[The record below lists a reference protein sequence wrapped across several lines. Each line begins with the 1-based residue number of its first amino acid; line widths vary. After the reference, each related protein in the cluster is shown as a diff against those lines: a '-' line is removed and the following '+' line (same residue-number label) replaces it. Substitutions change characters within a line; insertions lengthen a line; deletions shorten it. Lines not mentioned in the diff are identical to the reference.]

1 MTRYVLNMWQPV
13 GVRPDEATIAEA
25 MRRLNQLTDEIRA
38 AGQWVFN
45 GALHSPDAS
54 TVVRSD
60 DLVTD
65 GPYAEGKEFV
75 GGFWIVDVPD
85 LDAALEWA
93 RRSVEITTLPVEVRP
108 FAG

>member
-1 MTRYVLNMWQPV
+1 MTRYLLNMWQPTT
-13 GVRPDEATIAEA
+13 GQPDDATLAEV
-25 MRRLNQLTDEIRA
+25 MRKLTALTDEIKD

-45 GALHSPDAS
+45 GGLHGPDAS
-54 TVVRSD
+54 TVVRAG

-65 GPYAEGKEFV
+65 GPYAEGKEV
-75 GGFWIVDVPD
+75 IGGFWIVDAPD

-93 RRSVEITTLPVEVRP
+93 RRSTEITGLPIEVRP